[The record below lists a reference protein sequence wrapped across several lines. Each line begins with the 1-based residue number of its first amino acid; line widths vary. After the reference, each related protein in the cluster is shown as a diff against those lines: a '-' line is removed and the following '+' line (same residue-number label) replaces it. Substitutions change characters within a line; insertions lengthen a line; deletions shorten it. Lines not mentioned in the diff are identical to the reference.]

1 MLIVNT
7 PLTDETGV
15 EFAIRIALRT
25 EIPVLLLVDT
35 AAYEEILYQTRG
47 SGIFV
52 LRRPVTA
59 EIIVQAAQLLVIAS
73 EKASRYAAEAAR
85 LRRRLEDLNVVS
97 RAKLLLIEKERMKRA
112 REVAGCKPLLR
123 LLPLK
128 SKKVGVVTTGSEVFC
143 GRIQDTFTP
152 VIEAKLKEFGGS
164 VMTEHV
170 TLGDDHQAIT
180 AAILDMLSKGCEMV
194 LCSGG
199 MSVDPDDKTPL
210 AIKNT
215 GANIVSYGSPV
226 LPGAMFLVSYMPD
239 GRPVCGLPG
248 CVMYAKR
255 TIFDLLLPYL
265 VTDTPI
271 TKEQL
276 AGLGHGG
283 LCLNCPVC
291 HFPNC
296 GFGKG
301 V

>member
-1 MLIVNT
+1 M
-7 PLTDETGV
+7 
-15 EFAIRIALRT
+15 
-25 EIPVLLLVDT
+25 
-35 AAYEEILYQTRG
+35 
-47 SGIFV
+47 
-52 LRRPVTA
+52 
-59 EIIVQAAQLLVIAS
+59 
-73 EKASRYAAEAAR
+73 
-85 LRRRLEDLNVVS
+85 
-97 RAKLLLIEKERMKRA
+97 
-112 REVAGCKPLLR
+112 
-123 LLPLK
+123 
-128 SKKVGVVTTGSEVFC
+128 TTGNEVFY

-152 VIEAKLKEFGGS
+152 VIEQKLREFGGS

-170 TLGDDHQAIT
+170 VLNDDHEKIT
-180 AAILDMLSKGCEMV
+180 AAVLDMLDKGCEMV

-248 CVMYAKR
+248 CVMYARR

-265 VTDTPI
+265 VTDTPVSR
-271 TKEQL
+271 EQL

-301 V
+301 T